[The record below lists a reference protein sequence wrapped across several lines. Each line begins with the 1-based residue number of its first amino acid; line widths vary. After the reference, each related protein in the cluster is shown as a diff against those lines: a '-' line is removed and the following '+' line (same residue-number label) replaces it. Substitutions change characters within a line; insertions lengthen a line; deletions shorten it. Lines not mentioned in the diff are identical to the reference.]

1 MLVFYIDPQPI
12 YLSLLLLL
20 IHLYQYEVVDDVL
33 ADRDDAFGIIV
44 LLGLQHAQ
52 EFDKDLPL
60 YLWRCGLIEIVL
72 EVLPDKME
80 VEGGP

>member
-1 MLVFYIDPQPI
+1 M
-12 YLSLLLLL
+12 
-20 IHLYQYEVVDDVL
+20 